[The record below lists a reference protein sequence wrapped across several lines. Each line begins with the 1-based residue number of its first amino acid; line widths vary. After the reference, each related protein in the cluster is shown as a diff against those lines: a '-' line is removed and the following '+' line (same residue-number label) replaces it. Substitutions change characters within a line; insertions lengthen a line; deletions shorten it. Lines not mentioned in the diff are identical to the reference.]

1 MSHHMLLGLIEG
13 QEKMSKSNPDSAIFM
28 EDTESDVN
36 RKIKK
41 AFCPPA
47 KVYNEEGRIINPC
60 MDYLKN
66 IVFGAR
72 KLIEI

>member
-1 MSHHMLLGLIEG
+1 
-13 QEKMSKSNPDSAIFM
+13 M

-72 KLIEI
+72 KLIEIQRKPENGGNKFFFYTEITLFL